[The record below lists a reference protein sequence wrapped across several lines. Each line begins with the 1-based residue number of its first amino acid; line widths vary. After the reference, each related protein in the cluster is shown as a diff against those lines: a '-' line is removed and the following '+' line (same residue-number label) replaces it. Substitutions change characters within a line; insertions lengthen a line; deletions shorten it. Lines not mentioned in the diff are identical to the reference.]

1 MTENVTLN
9 FAKVAVDY
17 TGQDEKGES
26 QIPGPE
32 YDLGYSG
39 EFEIITYKK
48 IP

>member
-17 TGQDEKGES
+17 TGQDEKGKAK
-26 QIPGPE
+26 PGPE